1 MKVKIVYS
9 WGGNYKV
16 EGSVFIV
23 MMSRNPEGPQDLSK
37 SLTVLLFIS
46 CVHSVV
52 VRSVALPFLEACNK
66 VLQYLSDSAP

>member
-1 MKVKIVYS
+1 MTRLIDVSLMDYES
-9 WGGNYKV
+9 EDCLQLGGGNYKV

-52 VRSVALPFLEACNK
+52 VRSVALPFLEA
-66 VLQYLSDSAP
+66 